1 MTATK
6 RKVSTVRYRGL
17 SRNCGVTQQIPSIFQ
32 QKQQE
37 IRCVRPST
45 FKIID
50 SIHSSFVSVE
60 KQERHPETTE
70 SAKHHNV
77 LGGAA
82 QLQKGITP
90 ISGLAKP
97 RRLAPIEKK

>member
-1 MTATK
+1 MFFSK
-6 RKVSTVRYRGL
+6 KINCNFLKILFSFPTV
-17 SRNCGVTQQIPSIFQ
+17 
-32 QKQQE
+32 
-37 IRCVRPST
+37 VRSST

-97 RRLAPIEKK
+97 RRLAPIEKKWEGSCELAA